1 MKKSLVALAVLAASG
16 ASFAQVT
23 VSGALGMSFQK
34 DRTTPKAVHGMQ
46 MTDGHITFTAKED
59 LGAGYSITAKSEMLL
74 RGRDTALTARDAT
87 LNLLTPVGLVT
98 MGSLEADNSIIA
110 RGWAGAP
117 VSLPTGFDGAV
128 IRGSNNVDVIA
139 FNTRLAGIVMGV
151 SYSETGSKDV
161 SDLAD
166 GFGAQGVIKGG
177 AAGNKIA
184 GGPGGGSGPLQ
195 NVSLNVGYDNGPLSA
210 GLSIGE
216 DSLNLSSLTDPAAIL
231 LFKAGYE
238 GRQSTNVSASYDF
251 GSFKVGAG
259 FATKTKGWANEL
271 ALGLAV
277 PMGAATFG
285 LIYADK
291 GDDSATIGAGSPAS
305 LAAAGAGSLGSS
317 IPTMITADVK
327 GTAARTGVAVGMDY
341 ALSKQTT
348 INVSYGVYD
357 YKTAERLNPT
367 TGVRAAASNTNEYRI
382 RLLKTF

>member
-34 DRTTPKAVHGMQ
+34 DRTTPNAVHGMQ

-59 LGAGYSITAKSEMLL
+59 LGAGYSVTAKSEMLL

-87 LNLLTPVGLVT
+87 LNLLTPVGLIT
-98 MGSLEADNSIIA
+98 MGALEADNSIIA

-139 FNTRLAGIVMGV
+139 FNTRLAGIVVGV
-151 SYSETGSKDV
+151 SYTESGTKDV

-166 GFGAQGVIKGG
+166 AFTAALSGN

-184 GGPGGGSGPLQ
+184 GGPGAGGGPLQ
-195 NVSLNVGYDNGPLSA
+195 HVALNVGYDNGPLSI
-210 GLSIGE
+210 GGSIGQ
-216 DSLNLSSLTDPAAIL
+216 DSLSVSSLQDGSARA

-238 GRQSTNVSASYDF
+238 GRQSTAISASYDF
-251 GSFKVGAG
+251 GTVKVGAG
-259 FATKTKGWANEL
+259 FSSKTKGWANEV
-271 ALGLAV
+271 ALGLTV
-277 PMGAATFG
+277 PAGAATFG
-285 LIYADK
+285 LIYAQK
-291 GDDSATIGAGSPAS
+291 GDDTKTLGDGITANSGGGTLGAVFS
-305 LAAAGAGSLGSS
+305 
-317 IPTMITADVK
+317 TMTTADVK
-327 GTAARTGVAVGMDY
+327 GTAARSGIAVGMDY

-348 INVSYGVYD
+348 INVSYGAYD
-357 YKTAERLNPT
+357 VKDPERVNAVASLRT
-367 TGVRAAASNTNEYRI
+367 TGSNTTEYRV